1 MAAGTA
7 ARLLRC
13 CGVLLVGWLC
23 GGVLAQTHPS
33 TIRVVIDDNYPPYTF
48 RDADGNPQGLLKEK
62 WALWQQKTGI
72 TVDFQPMDWALAQAA
87 MVDGKADVIDTIFET
102 EQRRKIYDFSDPYV
116 AIEVPIYFHRSIGGI
131 TDAKSLKGFTVGV
144 KDGDAC
150 VEYLNARGI
159 TELKRYASYE
169 ALVKASVAQE
179 VRLLCIDEPAAIYFF
194 NRERAAD
201 EFRHTDALYRGEFHW
216 AVRKGQLELKKV
228 VADGFARISPQEMA
242 ALQERWLGQRVE
254 VAYWSNWARY
264 GAYALF
270 VLTLLALLLF
280 LWSRTLRRRVHLRT
294 QELSSTVAS
303 LEASESRFRTLFE
316 QANDAILIMRGPVAI
331 DCNQRALELYGL
343 PRERLVGTTP
353 LAVSPAIQPDGRAS
367 QDVLREML
375 ARVEAGNSAV
385 FEWRNLRPDGSPLDV
400 EVSLSR
406 MDFGGESC
414 LQAIVRDITERKEAQ
429 SEILRLAYFDSLT
442 QLPNRRQVV
451 DRLRQVLS
459 ACKRR
464 GNWGAVLFIDL
475 DNFKNLNDTRGHD
488 MGDTLLIE
496 VSRRLVANARAKDLV
511 ARLGGDEFVV
521 LIEDLPGQPQE
532 AASHAE
538 AIANH
543 VLQAL
548 GQPFQ
553 LGSYEFH
560 TSGSLGLC
568 MFSGTSDETVDE
580 VLKRADAAMY
590 RAKTAGRNTLC
601 FFDPA
606 MQASL
611 EMRAVLEEELR
622 RAIPLQQFRLAY
634 QPQVDAEQNI
644 VGCEALVRWNHPLRG
659 DVFPG
664 QFIPLA
670 EETGLIVPIGHWVLE
685 TACLQLRAWNQLP
698 GRAHFKMSVNV
709 SARQFRQADFVERVR
724 AVVQEFG
731 VVARNLTLELT
742 ESLVLDN
749 VSDSI
754 EKMHALKSLGIGF
767 SMDDFGTGYSSL
779 AYLKRLPLD
788 ALKIDQSF
796 VRDIA
801 TDPDDEVI
809 VRTIIAMGHSLGLVV
824 VAEGVETAF
833 QHEQLRKHHCTHFQ
847 GYLFGRPQPSAEFS
861 RLLASGA
868 EAAPTTAP

>member
-1 MAAGTA
+1 MAAETA
-7 ARLLRC
+7 ARLSRYW
-13 CGVLLVGWLC
+13 GALLVCWLC
-23 GGVLAQTHPS
+23 LGALAQGKPS
-33 TIRVVIDDNYPPYTF
+33 TIRVVTDDNYPPYTF
-48 RDADGNPQGLLKEK
+48 RDAEGNPQGLLKEK
-62 WALWQQKTGI
+62 WELWQKLTGI
-72 TVDFQPMDWALAQAA
+72 AVDFQPMDWAAAQAA
-87 MVDGKADVIDTIFET
+87 MVDGKADVIDTIFDT
-102 EQRRKIYDFSDPYV
+102 EQRRKIYDFSAPY
-116 AIEVPIYFHRSIGGI
+116 ATIEVPIYFHRSMGGI

-150 VEYLNARGI
+150 VEYLNANGI
-159 TELKRYASYE
+159 TELRRYASYE

-179 VRLLCIDEPAAIYFF
+179 VRVLCIDAPPAIYFF
-194 NRERAAD
+194 NREHAAD
-201 EFRHTDALYRGEFHW
+201 EFRHTAPMYQGQFHW
-216 AVRKGQLELKKV
+216 AVRKGQANLKQV
-228 VADGFARISPQEMA
+228 VADGFARISPQEMD
-242 ALQERWLGQRVE
+242 ALQERWLGEKVE
-254 VAYWSNWARY
+254 DVYWSQWGRY

-270 VLTLLALLLF
+270 GLTLSSLILLF
-280 LWSRTLRRRVHLRT
+280 WSRTLRRRVQVRT
-294 QELSSTVAS
+294 LELSSTVAS
-303 LEASESRFRTLFE
+303 LKASESRFRTLFE

-343 PRERLVGTTP
+343 TREQFLGTTP
-353 LAVSPAIQPDGRAS
+353 LSASPAIQPDGRAS
-367 QDVLREML
+367 EDVLRDMVL
-375 ARVEAGNSAV
+375 QVESGQPAM
-385 FEWRNLRPDGSPLDV
+385 FEWRQFRPDGSSLDV

-406 MDFGGESC
+406 IDFGGEVC
-414 LQAIVRDITERKEAQ
+414 MQAIVRDITERKEAQ

-451 DRLRQVLS
+451 DRLRTALA

-464 GNWGAVLFIDL
+464 ASWGAVLFIDL
-475 DNFKNLNDTRGHD
+475 DNFKALNDTRGHD
-488 MGDTLLIE
+488 IGDTLLVE

-521 LIEDLPGQPQE
+521 LIEDLQGQTQE

-538 AIANH
+538 AIAHH

-548 GQPFQ
+548 GQPYQ
-553 LGSYEFH
+553 LGSHEFH

-568 MFSGTSDETVDE
+568 MFSGSADETVDE

-611 EMRAVLEEELR
+611 EMRAVLEEDLR
-622 RAIPLQQFRLAY
+622 RAVPLQQFRLVY
-634 QPQVDAEQNI
+634 QPQIDANRGI
-644 VGCEALVRWNHPLRG
+644 VGCEALVRWNHPVRG
-659 DVFPG
+659 EVFPG

-670 EETGLIVPIGHWVLE
+670 EETGLIVPMGHWILE

-698 GRAHFKMSVNV
+698 GREHFKMSVNV

-724 AVVQEFG
+724 SVVQEFG
-731 VVARNLTLELT
+731 VVAHNLTLELT

-754 EKMHALKSLGIGF
+754 EKMHQLKALGIGF

-824 VAEGVETAF
+824 VAEGVETTL

-847 GYLFGRPQPSAEFS
+847 GYLFGRPQPAADFE
-861 RLLASGA
+861 RLLKPSA
-868 EAAPTTAP
+868 

>member
-1 MAAGTA
+1 MAADTA
-7 ARLLRC
+7 ARLLRY
-13 CGVLLVGWLC
+13 GGALLVCWLSTAA
-23 GGVLAQTHPS
+23 LAQGQPT
-33 TIRVVIDDNYPPYTF
+33 TIRVVTDDNYPPYTF
-48 RDADGNPQGLLKEK
+48 LDADGHPQGLLKDK

-72 TVDFQPMDWALAQAA
+72 LVDFQPMNWAAAQAA
-87 MVDGKADVIDTIFET
+87 MVDGKADVIDTIFAT
-102 EQRRKIYDFSDPYV
+102 EQRRKIYDFSAPY
-116 AIEVPIYFHRSIGGI
+116 APIEVPIYFHRSIGGI

-150 VEYLNARGI
+150 VEYLSAQGI

-169 ALVKASVAQE
+169 SLVKASVAQE
-179 VRLLCIDEPAAIYFF
+179 IRVLCIDEPPANYFF
-194 NRERAAD
+194 NRERAAE
-201 EFRHTDALYRGEFHW
+201 EFRHTAPLYRGEFHW
-216 AVRKGQLELKKV
+216 AVRSGQLALKTM
-228 VADGFARISPQEMA
+228 VADGFARITPQEMA
-242 ALQERWLGQRVE
+242 ALQTRWTGQRVE
-254 VAYWSNWARY
+254 VTYWSNWARY

-270 VLTLLALLLF
+270 VVTLLALILF
-280 LWSRTLRRRVHLRT
+280 FWSRTLRVRVQVRT
-294 QELSSTVAS
+294 RELSSTVAS
-303 LEASESRFRTLFE
+303 LVASESRFRTLFE
-316 QANDAILIMRGPVAI
+316 QANDAIFIMRGPVVI
-331 DCNQRALELYGL
+331 DCNQRAQELYAVT
-343 PRERLVGTTP
+343 RENLLGTTP
-353 LAVSPAIQPDGRAS
+353 LALSPAIQPDGRAS
-367 QDVLREML
+367 ADVLRDML
-375 ARVEAGNSAV
+375 GRVEAGKAAV
-385 FEWRNLRPDGSPLDV
+385 FEWRNFRADGSSLDV

-406 MDFGGESC
+406 VDFGGESC

-451 DRLRQVLS
+451 DRLRQMLS

-464 GNWGAVLFIDL
+464 AGWGAVLFIDL
-475 DNFKNLNDTRGHD
+475 DNFKSLNDTRGHD

-521 LIEDLPGQPQE
+521 LIEDLQGQPQE

-538 AIANH
+538 GLANH

-548 GQPFQ
+548 AQPYQ
-553 LGSYEFH
+553 LGSHEFH

-634 QPQVDAEQNI
+634 QPQVDANQKI
-644 VGCEALVRWNHPLRG
+644 VGCEALVRWHHPVRG
-659 DVFPG
+659 EVFPG

-685 TACLQLRAWNQLP
+685 TACLQLRAWNQWP
-698 GRAHFKMSVNV
+698 GCAHFKMSVNV
-709 SARQFRQADFVERVR
+709 SARQFRQVDFVDRVS

-847 GYLFGRPQPSAEFS
+847 GYLFGRPQPSADFS
-861 RLLASGA
+861 RLLAPGA
-868 EAAPTTAP
+868 QATPPTNP